1 MRVPVSN
8 ARPRYGKN
16 DLTNNP
22 MWDPLYHCT
31 RTMVAFAQGLFK
43 HLPPGQLH
51 WSPNLE
57 ETEIVITDQ
66 TPLTLSTIGQRPA
79 IVIIPGQAQFANL
92 AIGNLEDIDHQTG
105 NRIHRDLISSSIT
118 YNCISRNGV
127 EAGRIAWY
135 LGSHVKKLRVFLQ
148 QQGPFTEIGQTVVF
162 APETPPGAIVP
173 DAVDSS
179 AINRAV
185 IVPYQYPH
193 RWEVQDPLFQLETI
207 RATIKGEDDT
217 VLSETQIPNE

>member
-1 MRVPVSN
+1 M
-8 ARPRYGKN
+8 
-16 DLTNNP
+16 
-22 MWDPLYHCT
+22 
-31 RTMVAFAQGLFK
+31 
-43 HLPPGQLH
+43 H
-51 WSPNLE
+51 WSPNLD

-79 IVIIPGQAQFANL
+79 IVVIPGQAQFANL
-92 AIGNLEDIDHQTG
+92 AIGNLEDLDPFTG
-105 NRIHRDLISSSIT
+105 NRIHRDLISSSLT

-135 LGSHVKKLRVFLQ
+135 LGSHIKKLRVFLQ

-207 RATIKGEDDT
+207 RATIKGDDGSI
-217 VLSETQIPNE
+217 LSETQIPNE